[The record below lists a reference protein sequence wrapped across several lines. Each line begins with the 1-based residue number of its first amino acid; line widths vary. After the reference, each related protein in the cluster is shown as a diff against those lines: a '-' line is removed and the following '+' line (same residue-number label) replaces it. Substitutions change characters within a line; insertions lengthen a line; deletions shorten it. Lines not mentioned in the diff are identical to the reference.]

1 MAECRSGNEGS
12 TSMTSF
18 DRVNMRVVAAGVG
31 LCAAALALSP
41 TAAAGGYECV
51 ETSAG
56 TAPGAAAAAAPCA
69 PLAAPVNEMAGVPMA
84 LPGPVPV
91 VPVAPV
97 PLGAPVPVGAPV
109 PLGAPV
115 PIAPVAAPVPVAA
128 PLPVGAPL
136 VEMAGT
142 GKGDFVGPP
151 APGAPAP
158 GQPIPP
164 GPTG

>member
-1 MAECRSGNEGS
+1 
-12 TSMTSF
+12 MTSL
-18 DRVNMRVVAAGVG
+18 DRVNRTVAAAGVG

-56 TAPGAAAAAAPCA
+56 AAPGAAAAAPCA

-97 PLGAPVPVGAPV
+97 PLGAPVPV
-109 PLGAPV
+109 GAPV

-158 GQPIPP
+158 GQPILP